1 MRSLASLTPI
11 GLIRTPFKEPAG
23 TPIQPVFAGDSEGVV
38 EVFPEYA
45 DGLRDLD
52 GFERI
57 WLLYW
62 LDRAPPPRLR
72 LVPFRDSVERG
83 LFATR
88 APCRPNPIGLSCVRL
103 LGVRGN
109 LLTVGGVD
117 LLDGTP
123 VLDIKPYVPQFDAF
137 PQSRAGWLDRGGGQT
152 IADNR
157 FEPGGSAP
165 CRVRPENAG
174 SDSGRDAGHR
184 A

>member
-1 MRSLASLTPI
+1 MVRS
-11 GLIRTPFKEPAG
+11 PFKEPAG
-23 TPIQPVFAGDSEGVV
+23 TPIQPVYAGETEGIV

-62 LDRAPPPRLR
+62 LDRAPAPRLR
-72 LVPFRDSVERG
+72 VTPFRDHVERG

-103 LGVRGN
+103 LRVSGN
-109 LLTVGGVD
+109 QLTVGGLD
-117 LLDGTP
+117 ILDGTP

-137 PQSRAGWLDRGGGQT
+137 PQSRAGWLERGGSELT
-152 IADNR
+152 RADRR
-157 FEPGGSAP
+157 FDPGGS
-165 CRVRPENAG
+165 
-174 SDSGRDAGHR
+174 GHR
-184 A
+184 V